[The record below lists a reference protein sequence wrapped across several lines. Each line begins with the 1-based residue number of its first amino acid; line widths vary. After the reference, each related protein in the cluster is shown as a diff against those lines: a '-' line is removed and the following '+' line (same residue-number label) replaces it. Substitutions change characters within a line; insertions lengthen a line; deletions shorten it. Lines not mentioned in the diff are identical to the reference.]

1 MKHVASAA
9 NPLYADLKKQAG
21 EPRLRRK
28 DGVAILDGAHLL
40 GAALEAGLA
49 PDLVAVA
56 ESRIDSPEIA
66 ALIARLPE
74 RALMILP
81 DALANA
87 LSTVETPTGLVARI
101 SIPTPAQTTGAAILL
116 DGVQDPGNVGTM
128 LRTAAAAGLTAAYLS
143 AGCAEA
149 WSPKALRAGMGAQF
163 VLAIHEHADLAALIT
178 ADPARVLAT
187 DLQATRSL
195 YDVALPA
202 DCRFLFGNEGAGL
215 PPELADAAGLRV
227 RIPMPGN
234 AESLNVA
241 ASAAVCLF
249 EWVRQQQTAK

>member
-9 NPLYADLKKQAG
+9 NPLYADLKRQTS
-21 EPRLRRK
+21 ESRVRRK
-28 DGVAILDGAHLL
+28 DAVAILDGTHLL
-40 GAALEAGLA
+40 GAALDAGLV

-56 ESRIDSPEIA
+56 ESRAQTPEIA
-66 ALIARLPE
+66 SLIARLPE
-74 RALMILP
+74 RAVMILP
-81 DALANA
+81 DGLANA

-101 SIPTPAQTTGAAILL
+101 AIPAPAKQPGAAILL

-163 VLAIHEHADLAALIT
+163 ALAIHEHADLAALIK
-178 ADPARVLAT
+178 AAPARVLAT
-187 DLQATRSL
+187 DLAATRSL

-202 DCRFLFGNEGAGL
+202 DCHFLFGNEGAGL
-215 PPELADAAGLRV
+215 PPELAAAAGLRV
-227 RIPMPGN
+227 RIPMPGR

-249 EWVRQQQTAK
+249 EWVRQQTAK

>member
-1 MKHVASAA
+1 MKRIASTT
-9 NPLYADLKKQAG
+9 NPLYADLKKQAA

-28 DGVAILDGAHLL
+28 AAVAILDGAHLL
-40 GAALEAGLA
+40 AAALDAGLV
-49 PDLVAVA
+49 PDLVAVG
-56 ESRIDSPEIA
+56 ERRVESPEIA
-66 ALIARLPE
+66 ALLARLPE
-74 RALMILP
+74 RAVIILP
-81 DALANA
+81 DALADA
-87 LSTVETPTGLVARI
+87 LSTVETPTGLIARI
-101 SIPTPAQTTGAAILL
+101 AIPAATDPKGAAILL

-128 LRTAAAAGLTAAYLS
+128 LRTAAAAGLEAAYLS

-163 VLAIHEHADLAALIT
+163 VLAIHEQADLAAIIA

-187 DLQATRSL
+187 DLAATRSL

-202 DCRFLFGNEGAGL
+202 DCHFLFGNEGAGL
-215 PPELADAAGLRV
+215 PRELSEAAGLRV

-249 EWVRQQQTAK
+249 EWVRQQTAK

>member
-1 MKHVASAA
+1 MKHVASAT
-9 NPLYADLKKQAG
+9 NPLYAELKKQAV
-21 EPRLRRK
+21 EPRLRRR

-40 GAALEAGLA
+40 GAALDAGLV

-56 ESRIDSPEIA
+56 ATRLDSSEAA

-74 RALMILP
+74 RAVMILP
-81 DALANA
+81 DALADA
-87 LSTVETPTGLVARI
+87 LSTVETPTGLIARI
-101 SIPTPAQTTGAAILL
+101 AIPAPTDIAGAAILL

-163 VLAIHEHADLAALIT
+163 ALAIHEHADLAAIIT

-187 DLQATRSL
+187 DLQAARSL

-202 DCRFLFGNEGAGL
+202 DCHFLFGNEGAGL
-215 PPELADAAGLRV
+215 PPELSDAAGLRV
-227 RIPMPGN
+227 RIPMPGR

-249 EWVRQQQTAK
+249 EWVRQQQAK

>member
-1 MKHVASAA
+1 MKRITSAA
-9 NPLYADLKKQAG
+9 NPLYADLKTQAG
-21 EPRLRRK
+21 EPRARRK
-28 DGVAILDGAHLL
+28 DAVAILDGAHLL
-40 GAALEAGLA
+40 GAALEAGLV

-56 ESRIDSPEIA
+56 ESRSETPEIA
-66 ALIARLPE
+66 QLLSRLPE
-74 RALMILP
+74 RAVMILP

-87 LSTVETPTGLVARI
+87 LSTVETPTGLIARI
-101 SIPTPAQTTGAAILL
+101 AIPAVAETTGAAILL

-163 VLAIHEHADLAALIT
+163 ALAIHEHADLAAII
-178 ADPARVLAT
+178 AGNPARVLAT
-187 DLQATRSL
+187 DLAATRSL

-202 DCRFLFGNEGAGL
+202 DCHFLFGNEGAGL
-215 PPELADAAGLRV
+215 PPELADAAGLSV
-227 RIPMPGN
+227 RIPMPGT

-249 EWVRQQQTAK
+249 EWVRQQQT

>member
-1 MKHVASAA
+1 MKHVASAS
-9 NPLYADLKKQAG
+9 NPLYAALKKQAE
-21 EPRLRRK
+21 EPRARRK

-40 GAALEAGLA
+40 DAALGAGLV
-49 PDLVAVA
+49 PDLVAVG
-56 ESRIDSPEIA
+56 ESRAERPEIA
-66 ALIARLPE
+66 GLLARLPE
-74 RALMILP
+74 RAVMLLP
-81 DALANA
+81 DALADA
-87 LSTVETPTGLVARI
+87 LSTVETPTGLIARI
-101 SIPTPAQTTGAAILL
+101 ALPAAVETKGAAILL

-128 LRTAAAAGLTAAYLS
+128 LRTAAAAGLKAAYLS

-163 VLAIHEHADLAALIT
+163 ALAIHEHANLQAIIA

-187 DLQATRSL
+187 DLAATRSL
-195 YDVALPA
+195 YDAALPA
-202 DCRFLFGNEGAGL
+202 DCHFLFGNEGAGL
-215 PPELADAAGLRV
+215 PPELSQAAGLRV

-249 EWVRQQQTAK
+249 EWVRQREIN

>member
-1 MKHVASAA
+1 MKHVASAT
-9 NPLYADLKKQAG
+9 NPLYAELKKQAV
-21 EPRLRRK
+21 EPRLRRR

-40 GAALEAGLA
+40 GAALDAGLV

-56 ESRIDSPEIA
+56 ATRLDSSEAA

-74 RALMILP
+74 RAVMILP
-81 DALANA
+81 DALADA
-87 LSTVETPTGLVARI
+87 LSTVETPTGLIARI
-101 SIPTPAQTTGAAILL
+101 AIPAPTEIAGAAILL

-163 VLAIHEHADLAALIT
+163 ALAIHEHADLAAIIT

-187 DLQATRSL
+187 DLQAARSL

-202 DCRFLFGNEGAGL
+202 DCHFLFGNEGAGL
-215 PPELADAAGLRV
+215 PPELSDAAGLRV
-227 RIPMPGN
+227 RIPMPGR

-249 EWVRQQQTAK
+249 EWVRQQQAK

>member
-1 MKHVASAA
+1 MKRIASAA
-9 NPLYADLKKQAG
+9 NPLYADLKRQTA
-21 EPRLRRK
+21 EPRIRRK
-28 DGVAILDGAHLL
+28 DAIAILDGAHLL
-40 GAALEAGLA
+40 GAALDAGRV
-49 PDLVAVA
+49 PDLVAVG
-56 ESRIDSPEIA
+56 ESRSAATEIA
-66 ALIARLPE
+66 ALLARLPE
-74 RALMILP
+74 RAVMILP
-81 DALANA
+81 DALADA
-87 LSTVETPTGLVARI
+87 LSTVETPTGLIARLA
-101 SIPTPAQTTGAAILL
+101 IPAAQQTTGAAIML

-163 VLAIHEHADLAALIT
+163 ALAIHEHADLKTRIA

-187 DLQATRSL
+187 DLAAARSL

-202 DCRFLFGNEGAGL
+202 DCHFLFGNEGAGL
-215 PPELADAAGLRV
+215 PPELSAAAGLRV
-227 RIPMPGN
+227 RIPMPGS

-249 EWVRQQQTAK
+249 EWVRQRTR

>member
-1 MKHVASAA
+1 MKRITSAA
-9 NPLYADLKKQAG
+9 NPLYADLKTQAG
-21 EPRLRRK
+21 EPRARRK
-28 DGVAILDGAHLL
+28 DAVAILDGAHLL
-40 GAALEAGLA
+40 GAALDAGLV
-49 PDLVAVA
+49 PDLVGVA
-56 ESRIDSPEIA
+56 ESRSETAEIA
-66 ALIARLPE
+66 GLLARLPE
-74 RALMILP
+74 RAVMILP
-81 DALANA
+81 DALAHA

-101 SIPTPAQTTGAAILL
+101 GIPTPAQTAGAAILL

-163 VLAIHEHADLAALIT
+163 ALAIHEHADLKAIIA

-187 DLQATRSL
+187 DLAATRSL

-202 DCRFLFGNEGAGL
+202 DCHFLFGNEGAGL
-215 PPELADAAGLRV
+215 PPELSQAAGLSV
-227 RIPMPGN
+227 RIPMPGS

-249 EWVRQQQTAK
+249 EWVRQQQK